1 LSPTLFLTL
10 ASTVVSTKMNLDAA
24 NAAKAQGRLQARQ
37 FDQQGKNIKF
47 TALQNH
53 NQRMRNLSIFQNT
66 NESILGTTGRDYDRS
81 YSKIID
87 KAKKDALTDV
97 SRMGVDTAMKLGQ
110 TSLQKSLTL
119 LQAQNRAN
127 AYRYQALSNIM
138 STAIK
143 AQPMLPNSPTNALN
157 TSSPTGGIPDYRYVG
172 LD

>member
-1 LSPTLFLTL
+1 
-10 ASTVVSTKMNLDAA
+10 
-24 NAAKAQGRLQARQ
+24 
-37 FDQQGKNIKF
+37 
-47 TALQNH
+47 
-53 NQRMRNLSIFQNT
+53 
-66 NESILGTTGRDYDRS
+66 
-81 YSKIID
+81 
-87 KAKKDALTDV
+87 
-97 SRMGVDTAMKLGQ
+97 MGVDTAMKLGQ